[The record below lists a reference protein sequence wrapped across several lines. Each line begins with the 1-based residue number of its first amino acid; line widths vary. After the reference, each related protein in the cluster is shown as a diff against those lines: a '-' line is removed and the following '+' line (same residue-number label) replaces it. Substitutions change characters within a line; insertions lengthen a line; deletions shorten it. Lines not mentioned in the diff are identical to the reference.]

1 METHF
6 ASCGA
11 LLINF
16 EPRARFYRDNAS
28 QFSLSERRPDSH
40 ERAHELLASQAW
52 QRSTTPE
59 EKSKVTVLRR
69 RSRVIEPGIF
79 MRILHLRNNFT
90 MKRVDVTLLLM
101 GSMALGVL
109 FAETDW
115 FVAQP
120 GNPFQSASE
129 NVEEWS
135 LGATEPRAVTPL

>member
-1 METHF
+1 M
-6 ASCGA
+6 
-11 LLINF
+11 
-16 EPRARFYRDNAS
+16 
-28 QFSLSERRPDSH
+28 LSERRPDSH
-40 ERAHELLASQAW
+40 ERTYELLASQAW
-52 QRSTTPE
+52 QRPTTPE

-79 MRILHLRNNFT
+79 MRILHLRSNFT

-120 GNPFQSASE
+120 RNPLQSASE

-135 LGATEPRAVTPL
+135 LGATERRTVTPL